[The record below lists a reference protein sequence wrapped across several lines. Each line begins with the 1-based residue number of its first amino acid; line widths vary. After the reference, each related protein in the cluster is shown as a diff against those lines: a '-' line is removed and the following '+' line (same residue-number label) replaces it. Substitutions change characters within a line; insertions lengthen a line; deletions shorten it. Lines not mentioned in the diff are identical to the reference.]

1 MKKTLI
7 KKYSKVGLFI
17 FLFLFLLISSTFS
30 KASGFNS
37 YDSDELINIVA
48 QTNNYELSIKS
59 FAKEFNIP
67 ENVLKSVFGV
77 FTEQGISNVNEYDS
91 NGKIGVM
98 GLIPFM
104 DNGQSYYYDQ
114 CLKSK
119 CMASIVSDDLSVE
132 NKREAVKR
140 DYSSFE
146 NSICCAAYIMNQINE
161 MNAGVS
167 VVFPKQD
174 SQCFSLRSQATYTDW
189 EGVVREYVGTGCI
202 NNDIHLYFIEKYSQL
217 FEAFK
222 TNDFTAYG
230 ILKFTPAFSI
240 KAPVLINVYD
250 DVRDFVT
257 DTMKECKDD
266 PTESCVKD
274 QQQKFIDIHKNMSF
288 IDFCEEPEINIIN
301 SIYDRLVNAYETQ
314 KDNCKYLIASQDPKL
329 NVGNS
334 TIITYGY
341 SNPNSF
347 LSDVINNVE
356 KKYLLSNFNLP
367 AIPFELYLEQKTE
380 KDLIYTLHHSSITP
394 KFKELYILK
403 NSTNPYDQFIYKK
416 IDLVG
421 SAKFYDILNQEID
434 VSSYPTCQ
442 EKYKYFTCLDT
453 NMTEQVFDWMTWS
466 WKESVDTIKVKF
478 AFQIPK

>member
-1 MKKTLI
+1 MRKNIYKILMYVLIFLVLSINVFSTVNYEKYNSFETKKI
-7 KKYSKVGLFI
+7 VGLTN
-17 FLFLFLLISSTFS
+17 LHKNNLDYSSR
-30 KASGFNS
+30 KFN
-37 YDSDELINIVA
+37 V
-48 QTNNYELSIKS
+48 
-59 FAKEFNIP
+59 P
-67 ENVLKSVFGV
+67 EEVLKSVFGV
-77 FTEQGISNVNEYDS
+77 FTEQGISNVKDYDS
-91 NGKIGVM
+91 NGRIGVM
-98 GLIPFM
+98 GLIPFL
-104 DNGQSYYYDQ
+104 DDGQSYHYHQ
-114 CLKSK
+114 CLESK
-119 CMASIVSDDLSVE
+119 CMSAAVSDDLSVE
-132 NKREAVKR
+132 FQREAVKR

-146 NSICCAAYIMNQINE
+146 NSICCAAYIMNQINKKSK
-161 MNAGVS
+161 GVS
-167 VVFPKQD
+167 VVFPKKD

-240 KAPVLINVYD
+240 KAPVLINVYY

-266 PTESCVKD
+266 PTETCVKD
-274 QQQKFIDIHKNMSF
+274 QQQKFIKNHKNMSF

-314 KDNCKYLIASQDPKL
+314 KDNCKYLIASQEPGL
-329 NVGNS
+329 PNGNTTFINLTS
-334 TIITYGY
+334 NPQNPEVKIYNSLKGYGFYTNDARFAGDRLFKIEGY
-341 SNPNSF
+341 SNY
-347 LSDVINNVE
+347 LS
-356 KKYLLSNFNLP
+356 Y
-367 AIPFELYLEQKTE
+367 
-380 KDLIYTLHHSSITP
+380 
-394 KFKELYILK
+394 KFKNRFPSNNFIGDFRKIYLLK
-403 NSTNPYDQFIYKK
+403 NSSLSSNDFLFVFENQAG
-416 IDLVG
+416 D
-421 SAKFYDILNQEID
+421 FYNMLNQEID
-434 VSSYPTCQ
+434 VSSYPTCR

>member
-240 KAPVLINVYD
+240 KAPVLINVYY

-266 PTESCVKD
+266 PTETCVKD
-274 QQQKFIDIHKNMSF
+274 QQQKFIKNHKNMSF

-314 KDNCKYLIASQDPKL
+314 KDNCKYLIASQEPGL
-329 NVGNS
+329 PNGNTTFINLTS
-334 TIITYGY
+334 NPQNPEVKIYNSLKGYGFYTNDARFAGDRLFKIEGY
-341 SNPNSF
+341 SNY
-347 LSDVINNVE
+347 LS
-356 KKYLLSNFNLP
+356 Y
-367 AIPFELYLEQKTE
+367 
-380 KDLIYTLHHSSITP
+380 
-394 KFKELYILK
+394 KFKNRFPSNNFIGDFRKIYLLK
-403 NSTNPYDQFIYKK
+403 NSSLSSNDFLFVFENQAG
-416 IDLVG
+416 D
-421 SAKFYDILNQEID
+421 FYNMLNQEID
-434 VSSYPTCQ
+434 VSSYPTCR